1 MNAILVYMGHELFH
15 RNFPISWDV
24 PDTHGSK
31 LPLDLY
37 GASFWVIV
45 ATYLYYKGSF
55 YVI

>member
-1 MNAILVYMGHELFH
+1 MGHELFH

>member
-1 MNAILVYMGHELFH
+1 MGHELFH

-24 PDTHGSK
+24 PDNHSSK

-37 GASFWVIV
+37 GASFWVIL